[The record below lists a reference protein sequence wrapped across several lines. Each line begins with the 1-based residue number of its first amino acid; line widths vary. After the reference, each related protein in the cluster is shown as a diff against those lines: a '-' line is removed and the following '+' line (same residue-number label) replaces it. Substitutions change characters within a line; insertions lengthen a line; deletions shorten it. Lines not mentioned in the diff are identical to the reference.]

1 MSQVKTIE
9 EIIREKGGFVKKS
22 DLSSS
27 QYHRLLALVGEGK
40 VVRVRRGVYAL
51 NESFANSMYDLD
63 KIIPGGILCNLSAW
77 SHYGLT
83 TQIPLT
89 INIAI
94 ERKRKVT
101 LPDYPPI
108 TLFYQSQEQLG
119 LGVTRKIINGYEVS
133 IFDMERSVCDA
144 LKQRNKIGMDVC
156 SEILNNYLERKDRN
170 LNKLS
175 EYAKKLRVANLLH
188 NYLEFAL

>member
-1 MSQVKTIE
+1 MAKVKTIE
-9 EIIREKGGFVKKS
+9 QIIKEKGGFVKKS

-27 QYHRLLALVGEGK
+27 QYHRLLALVKDGK
-40 VVRVRRGVYAL
+40 AARVKRGVYAL
-51 NESFANSMYDLD
+51 NESFANNMYDLD
-63 KIIPGGILCNLSAW
+63 KIIPGGILCNLSTW

-83 TQIPLT
+83 TQIPLSL
-89 INIAI
+89 NVAI

-108 TLFYQSQEQLG
+108 TFSYQSKEQLE
-119 LGVTRKIINGYEVS
+119 LGATRTSINGYEVN
-133 IFDMERSVCDA
+133 IFDIERAVCDA
-144 LKQRNKIGMDVC
+144 LKQRNKIGMDLC
-156 SEILNNYLERKDRN
+156 SEILNNYLGRKDRN

-188 NYLEFAL
+188 NYLELAL